1 VPCFAQAYGCGV
13 VKPRVNGIAVIAVS
27 SLFFGL
33 MAVLTRLLAGQV
45 PATQVATVRFA
56 VGVVGCG
63 FLFLAQ
69 RRLPQL
75 TQWRLLGVRGI
86 TGGIAVVTYFFAIER
101 LGAASAT
108 VLNYSSPIYAA
119 AFAAWF
125 LGETSTPLRRL
136 GLVVATSGA
145 VVVALSTGSVEN
157 PFVPDLGA
165 VAGVISAIA
174 GGASMTAIRR
184 LRNDTDAL
192 TVFFAFCVVG
202 VLVSFPLAAPGWVP
216 LSGNALLICL
226 AVGVLSIAG
235 QLLFTY
241 GMGFT
246 TATAGSATTQL
257 VPAVAWT
264 LALGWLG
271 EPVTALGVLGA
282 VLCVSGV
289 LLGVLPW
296 TDWVA
301 RTKRAT
307 NLG

>member
-1 VPCFAQAYGCGV
+1 M
-13 VKPRVNGIAVIAVS
+13 KSRVNGVAAIAVS

-45 PATQVATVRFA
+45 PSAQIATVRFA

-63 FLFLAQ
+63 FLFLGQ
-69 RRLPQL
+69 RSLPQL
-75 TQWRLLGVRGI
+75 GQWRLLGLRGLL
-86 TGGIAVVTYFFAIER
+86 GAVAVVTYFFAIER
-101 LGAASAT
+101 LGAAAAT

-145 VVVALSTGSVEN
+145 VVVTLSTGSVEK
-157 PFVPDLGA
+157 PLVPDVGA
-165 VAGVISAIA
+165 IAGFISAIA

-184 LRNDTDAL
+184 LRDDTGAT

-202 VLVSFPLAAPGWVP
+202 FWVSLPLAAPGWVP
-216 LSGNALLICL
+216 LSGSALFISL
-226 AVGVLSIAG
+226 AVGLLSIVG
-235 QLLFTY
+235 QLLFTW

-246 TATAGSATTQL
+246 SATAGSATTQL

-271 EPVTALGVLGA
+271 EPVTGLGVVGA
-282 VLCVSGV
+282 LLCVSGV
-289 LLGVLPW
+289 LLGVVPW
-296 TDWVA
+296 REVIVGASRAKPPKPTA
-301 RTKRAT
+301 R
-307 NLG
+307 

>member
-1 VPCFAQAYGCGV
+1 MAGRV

-45 PATQVATVRFA
+45 PAVQVATVRFA

-63 FLFLAQ
+63 FLFLGRRQ
-69 RRLPQL
+69 RPALG
-75 TQWRLLGVRGI
+75 QWKLLGLRGI
-86 TGGIAVVTYFFAIER
+86 SGAIAVVSYFFAIER

-125 LGETSTPLRRL
+125 LKETSTPLRRV
-136 GLVVATSGA
+136 GLVIATSGA
-145 VVVALSTGSVEN
+145 VFVTFSTGSVTN
-157 PFVPDLGA
+157 PLVPDLGA
-165 VAGVISAIA
+165 LAGILSAIA
-174 GGASMTAIRR
+174 GGASMTAIRK
-184 LRNDTDAL
+184 LRNDTDAT

-202 VLVSFPLAAPGWVP
+202 LLVSLPLALPGWAA
-216 LSGNALLICL
+216 LSGTPLLICL
-226 AVGVLSIAG
+226 AVGLLSIAG

-246 TATAGSATTQL
+246 SATSGSATTQL
-257 VPAVAWT
+257 VPVVAWT

-271 EPVTALGVLGA
+271 EPVTVLGVIGA

-289 LLGVLPW
+289 LLGVVPW
-296 TDWVA
+296 REVL
-301 RTKRAT
+301 RAPVT
-307 NLG
+307 PPPTTL